1 MIPYFPDILRA
12 IISTTANVLL
22 MMLFLKPKYSKK
34 VTYLTVFSIWA
45 VDLGVAVFCYMSG
58 NLTLL
63 SKIDVILFALLCFII
78 RPLFKDTFMQWLFSY
93 LTVQNISDMVIILSF
108 ILSRYLPYPVYANS
122 LLRLILFSFFL
133 WLIARYIRPL
143 YRQAVEHWT
152 AYFAVALGLYATFGY
167 YVLSADDIISMLT
180 EEAIPLILIIFMGV
194 AAYGSIFIS
203 LKNLQREFL
212 IKEENQRM
220 QAEKDYMQ
228 LATGNMEQ
236 RLMLMAEVAEQ
247 QRRGAHDRRH
257 LNNVILELLEKDKK
271 NEVMD
276 LIKSQNQVMVS
287 RDKIYCENLLV
298 NAAVSHYVRL
308 AEQKR
313 IQVQV
318 SLDIPQVI
326 HVDALELSMVVS
338 NLMENAI
345 QACERKET
353 MQDTYILFRSQM
365 VGRLALEMENSC
377 LEEVT
382 LDENNQ
388 PTTALEGHGIGSKSV
403 MAFVNKYD
411 GEIIYHVNE
420 GVFRV
425 RLLI

>member
-152 AYFAVALGLYATFGY
+152 AYFAVALGLYVTFGY
-167 YVLSADDIISMLT
+167 YVLSADDIIIMLT

-236 RLMLMAEVAEQ
+236 RLILMAEVAEQ

-345 QACERKET
+345 QACEKKGN
-353 MQDTYILFRSQM
+353 MKKTYILFRSQM

-377 LEEVT
+377 LKEVT
-382 LDENNQ
+382 LDKNNQ
-388 PTTALEGHGIGSKSV
+388 PATALEGHGTGSKSV

>member
-152 AYFAVALGLYATFGY
+152 AYFAVALGLYVTFGY
-167 YVLSADDIISMLT
+167 YVLSADDIIIMLT

-388 PTTALEGHGIGSKSV
+388 PATALEGHGIGSKSV

>member
-152 AYFAVALGLYATFGY
+152 AYFAVALGLYVTFGY

-353 MQDTYILFRSQM
+353 MQDAYILFRSQM

-388 PTTALEGHGIGSKSV
+388 PATALEGHGIGSKSV

>member
-152 AYFAVALGLYATFGY
+152 AYFAVALGLYVTFGY

-388 PTTALEGHGIGSKSV
+388 PATALEGHGIGSKSV

>member
-152 AYFAVALGLYATFGY
+152 AYFAVALGLYVTFGY
-167 YVLSADDIISMLT
+167 YVLSADDVILMLNQ
-180 EEAIPLILIIFMGV
+180 EAIPLTLIIFIGL

-345 QACERKET
+345 QACEKKGD
-353 MQDTYILFRSQM
+353 MKKTYILFRSQM

-377 LEEVT
+377 LKEVT

-388 PTTALEGHGIGSKSV
+388 PATALEGHGTGSKSV